1 MMLRK
6 SFFNMFLIF
15 SIDAI
20 GINILIENIES
31 TTGSQTSMPVYVNG
45 FTDITSIQ
53 GSITF
58 DPTVISFMDVSNFN
72 LPGLNIANFGTTQS
86 GLGILTYSWYDASL
100 QGVTVADSTQ
110 LFAFNFSVIGEAGL
124 SSNVSFSNSPTS
136 LEVVDNLSILQ
147 TLNLNNGHIIVNFL
161 SQIQENSL
169 PISIY
174 PNLVKLNENINI
186 NGLSK
191 NKIIDVYDKNGN
203 RVNNY
208 KLTKNKI
215 QFLKKGMFFLLIN
228 QKMFYCLVI

>member
-1 MMLRK
+1 
-6 SFFNMFLIF
+6 
-15 SIDAI
+15 
-20 GINILIENIES
+20 
-31 TTGSQTSMPVYVNG
+31 
-45 FTDITSIQ
+45 
-53 GSITF
+53 
-58 DPTVISFMDVSNFN
+58 
-72 LPGLNIANFGTTQS
+72 
-86 GLGILTYSWYDASL
+86 
-100 QGVTVADSTQ
+100 
-110 LFAFNFSVIGEAGL
+110 
-124 SSNVSFSNSPTS
+124 
-136 LEVVDNLSILQ
+136 
-147 TLNLNNGHIIVNFL
+147 HIIVNFL